1 MTATPTV
8 EMYEKAMSCA
18 IRLFDYDEKQ
28 MANVIRIAN
37 QFTVGM
43 LDILDDLN
51 YNEDVFDE
59 LLQNLD
65 SNYDSVCIEQTK
77 LKSFANT
84 EIIDMSE
91 TLLVNLAKL
100 QEAISQKMAD
110 MKYAN

>member
-65 SNYDSVCIEQTK
+65 SNYDAVCTEQTK
-77 LKSFANT
+77 LKSFANA
-84 EIIDMSE
+84 EIINMSE